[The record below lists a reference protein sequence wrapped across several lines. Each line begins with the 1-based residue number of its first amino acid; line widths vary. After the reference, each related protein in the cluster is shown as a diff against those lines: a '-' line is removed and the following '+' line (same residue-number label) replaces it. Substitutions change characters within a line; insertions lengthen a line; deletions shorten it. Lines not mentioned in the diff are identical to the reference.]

1 MPRVLVRRVPELQL
15 PAVKGEGVVLVVP
28 GLETTPTLRAKG
40 CRVLVP
46 RVLVRRVPE
55 RRVPELRG
63 RQVAPMLLHV
73 PVEARVPIPA

>member
-1 MPRVLVRRVPELQL
+1 MPRVLVRRVPELQH

-55 RRVPELRG
+55 RRG

>member
-55 RRVPELRG
+55 LRG